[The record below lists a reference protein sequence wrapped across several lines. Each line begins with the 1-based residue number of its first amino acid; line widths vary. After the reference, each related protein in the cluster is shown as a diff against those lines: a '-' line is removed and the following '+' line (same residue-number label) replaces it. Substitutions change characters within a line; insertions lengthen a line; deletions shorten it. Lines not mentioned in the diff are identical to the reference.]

1 MCWAE
6 DQGMILVN
14 GNAVTVREAE
24 WWSLVDNNAHLS
36 TDTHTH
42 IDSLELSLLD
52 VVCQVGSPMRK
63 AFIRRS
69 KSLGTLRNVLIFERK
84 AQFFSM
90 KRPVSSNHL
99 SIVTRRHKQANSWC
113 WWEPRF
119 FFRGSQLLGK
129 VSPPR
134 SSWIFKSLL
143 PAENEGGSQ
152 QVNAYTAYSQQRARQ
167 HSESLW
173 SPGSHRKAE

>member
-1 MCWAE
+1 
-6 DQGMILVN
+6 
-14 GNAVTVREAE
+14 
-24 WWSLVDNNAHLS
+24 
-36 TDTHTH
+36 
-42 IDSLELSLLD
+42 
-52 VVCQVGSPMRK
+52 MRN

-69 KSLGTLRNVLIFERK
+69 KSLGTLKNVLIFERK

-99 SIVTRRHKQANSWC
+99 SIVTRRHKQIAGVGGSHA
-113 WWEPRF
+113 

-143 PAENEGGSQ
+143 PAENEDGNQ

-167 HSESLW
+167 HSESL
-173 SPGSHRKAE
+173 